1 VEVLEDMMGGNN
13 RSRCCLLGLCAFVL
27 SSLATDV
34 RAYARGLS
42 DDYVARVVA
51 HQSNL
56 LSRHRPPQE
65 QHRRHKPRLP
75 QMLVTQESHPTEA
88 PSGAVRTPGE
98 YEPVYGALVR
108 WGRYSFYESQLTE
121 LVVGITTDPNSNSLA
136 FLTVDD
142 SYMQS
147 ELSPRLQL
155 AGANINRVRFII
167 YDEYGDDASVW
178 IRDYG
183 PRYIHEDGLPAIID
197 HTFGHGTAD
206 NAFPAWLSTYEL
218 PFDDNEPVYEMDLT
232 HDGGN
237 LLCTSTGD
245 AFMSTWIMEQ
255 NPDKNEPDIRGII
268 ESHFNVSLT
277 LYDRLPFYA
286 GYHIDMWLL
295 PLSDNK
301 IIVSE
306 FPPDHPQSKTITDNA
321 AADLQSRGYTVYRTP
336 AHVEPGEDALG
347 GSHYTYTNAAIVNGR
362 VFIPSYDEPAQD
374 AAAMATY
381 RAALPDHEV
390 IQIACASMLH
400 DNGAL
405 HCITKPIY
413 TILGDFDKDV
423 DVDLVDFA
431 IFAAAWFTEE
441 GDSKWNR
448 DCNIAVPKDAIIDE
462 LDLFVLASNWL
473 VGK

>member
-1 VEVLEDMMGGNN
+1 MLE
-13 RSRCCLLGLCAFVL
+13 
-27 SSLATDV
+27 
-34 RAYARGLS
+34 
-42 DDYVARVVA
+42 
-51 HQSNL
+51 
-56 LSRHRPPQE
+56 
-65 QHRRHKPRLP
+65 
-75 QMLVTQESHPTEA
+75 TQGSHPTEA

-108 WGRYSFYESQLTE
+108 WEWYSWYESQLTE
-121 LVVGITTDPNSNSLA
+121 LVVGITTDPNTNSLA
-136 FLTVDD
+136 FVIVDD
-142 SYMQS
+142 TDMQS
-147 ELSPRLQL
+147 ELSSRLQL
-155 AGANINRVRFII
+155 AGANINRVRFVI

-197 HTFGHGTAD
+197 HNYAYGTAE
-206 NAFPAWLSTYEL
+206 NAFPAWLSTHEL
-218 PFDDNEPVYEMDLT
+218 PFDDNEPVYEMDLR
-232 HDGGN
+232 HEGGN

-245 AFMSTWIMEQ
+245 AFMSTSILEQ

-268 ESHFNVSLT
+268 EGHFNVSLT
-277 LYDRLPFYA
+277 LYDRLPFS
-286 GYHIDMWLL
+286 YHIDMWLL

-336 AHVEPGEDALG
+336 AYCEGGEPGG
-347 GSHYTYTNAAIVNGR
+347 VHHTYTNAAIINGR
-362 VFIPSYDEPAQD
+362 VFIPSYDEPAED
-374 AAAMATY
+374 AAALATY

-390 IQIACASMLH
+390 FQIDCEHMLL
-400 DNGAL
+400 DGGML
-405 HCITKPIY
+405 HCITKPVY

-431 IFAAAWFTEE
+431 IFASAWFTQE

-448 DCNIAVPKDAIIDE
+448 DCNIAVPKDAVINE
-462 LDLFVLASNWL
+462 LDLAVLVSNWL
-473 VGK
+473 IGK